1 MKTIIA
7 IFYLLFLNSTEN
19 SISTSDGGSL
29 KYYNIECYGN
39 NGKKCDIIIEK
50 YSVDKKLVWKTKIGG
65 ASWDYV
71 EDVLEIEDGFLV
83 LGNTSSYGKGNLDVY
98 VTKLNLEG
106 TEKWFRTYGGFFNDY
121 GRTIE
126 PSGDDDGG
134 YVIKGEKQHC
144 LKENVSSE
152 CYMKP
157 LLIKINDIGDNLFD
171 NY

>member
-65 ASWDYV
+65 DSWDYV

-83 LGNTSSYGKGNLDVY
+83 LGNTSSIL
-98 VTKLNLEG
+98 
-106 TEKWFRTYGGFFNDY
+106 
-121 GRTIE
+121 
-126 PSGDDDGG
+126 
-134 YVIKGEKQHC
+134 
-144 LKENVSSE
+144 
-152 CYMKP
+152 
-157 LLIKINDIGDNLFD
+157 
-171 NY
+171 